1 MSASTPLLAQVVR
14 HICYTMIEA
23 GLTLGDVGL
32 FLFDD
37 ALRQKITATISNQH
51 TRLFWEQFNRK
62 TPRDRTEYTNSTT
75 NKLTRFLPSPCSQT
89 FSAKRSTINL
99 QQITQDGRIL
109 LLLLNQQFQEA
120 SRLVGNIVLTRL
132 LLSAFA
138 RAEMLGGKPSPVALL
153 CDEWQLF
160 CSSSSD
166 FARFVHEA
174 RKWNFMPC
182 YANQSLSQLSE
193 ENIGAAMSPE
203 RLWRCALM
211 GMTPG
216 CSHAAWTPPRSRSRS
231 EWNPSG
237 QSCLT

>member
-62 TPRDRTEYTNSTT
+62 TPRDRAEYTNSTT

-138 RAEMLGGKPSPVALL
+138 RLRCRRESHHPLRCCVMSGSFSAQAPAISPGLCMKLVSGIYALL
-153 CDEWQLF
+153 RESVPQP
-160 CSSSSD
+160 
-166 FARFVHEA
+166 A
-174 RKWNFMPC
+174 
-182 YANQSLSQLSE
+182 Q
-193 ENIGAAMSPE
+193 
-203 RLWRCALM
+203 
-211 GMTPG
+211 
-216 CSHAAWTPPRSRSRS
+216 
-231 EWNPSG
+231 
-237 QSCLT
+237 